1 VTVEKRSLEE
11 LEGKPWRRPEQ
22 GASTVLHRCFE
33 ARKKPLSE
41 LTEADLRLL
50 IGQDIGLVF
59 VVPLAVSF
67 LERDPLLEAE
77 HYKGDLLVAV
87 LTSSPAFFASERDL
101 KTRVERLID
110 ALPILIDR
118 LDSTDFDTTSEAL
131 DEAVGA
137 FRRGGA

>member
-1 VTVEKRSLEE
+1 MTVEKRSLEE
-11 LEGKPWRRPEQ
+11 LEGKHWRRPER
-22 GASTVLHRCFE
+22 GASSVLQRCFD

-41 LTEADLRLL
+41 LTEGDLRLL
-50 IGQDIGLVF
+50 IGQDIGLGF
-59 VVPLAVSF
+59 LVPLALSS

-87 LTSSPAFFASERDL
+87 LRASPAFFQSERVL
-101 KTRVERLID
+101 RTRVEKLLDHLPMLID
-110 ALPILIDR
+110 E

-131 DEAVGA
+131 DEAVGV